1 MGKKF
6 NGGSLQVKNGI
17 YQAVFSKNGKTI
29 WRSTGIKAVK
39 GNKRKAQARL
49 EEIRQELQNDEPQS
63 NILFTDYCN
72 QWLES
77 KKDTVREVTYIGY
90 SQKLNSVIIPYFAK
104 KKFAL
109 SEIKVA
115 DIDRF
120 LKEQSKNYATSSLNG
135 LKAII
140 SNIFKEAVRTGLLQ
154 NNPCQYTV
162 IPKSK
167 VISTEDNKV
176 YTAEEIK
183 HILTLCEG
191 KPIHDMILITFK
203 YGLRREEM
211 FGLRWKD
218 VDFTNKII
226 HIRNTVTI
234 TGTKKIE
241 SETTKTSKSKRDY
254 PIDAEMLEVL
264 QKLKKAQAINKG
276 LKGMDYKNGDK
287 VFLKQDGSEY
297 CVDYARQAFK
307 KLLKKNGLP
316 DTSWHYLRHG
326 CISYMHSENIS
337 DKDIADWVG
346 HEDIRTTMNIYTT
359 IDFERKK
366 SILDSTIK
374 LCA

>member
-6 NGGSLQVKNGI
+6 NGGSLQVKNGR
-17 YQAVFSKNGKTI
+17 YHAVFSCNGKNI

-39 GNKRKAQARL
+39 GNKRKAQAML

-72 QWLES
+72 QRLES
-77 KKDTVREVTYIGY
+77 KKDTVREVSYREY
-90 SQKLNSVIIPYFAK
+90 SQKLNSVIIPYFVK

-115 DIDRF
+115 DIDKF
-120 LKEQSKNYATSSLNG
+120 FKEQSKRYASSSLKG

-140 SNIFKEAVRTGLLQ
+140 SNIFNEAIRTGLLK
-154 NNPCQYTV
+154 NNPCQQAV

-167 VISTEDNKV
+167 VDTTEDKKV
-176 YTAEEIK
+176 YTMEEIK

-218 VDFTNKII
+218 VDFTNKVI
-226 HIRNTVTI
+226 HIRNTVTVN
-234 TGTKKIE
+234 GTKKIE

-254 PIDAEMLEVL
+254 PIDTEMLEVL

-276 LKGMDYKNGDK
+276 LKGMDYKNGNK

-297 CVDYARQAFK
+297 HPDYARQAFRN
-307 KLLKKNGLP
+307 LLKKNGLP
-316 DTSWHYLRHG
+316 LTKWHSLRNSCVSYLNTLGFSPR
-326 CISYMHSENIS
+326 
-337 DKDIADWVG
+337 DVADWVG
-346 HEDIRTTMNIYTT
+346 HEDIATTMNIYTT
-359 IDFERKK
+359 VDFERKK

>member
-1 MGKKF
+1 
-6 NGGSLQVKNGI
+6 
-17 YQAVFSKNGKTI
+17 
-29 WRSTGIKAVK
+29 
-39 GNKRKAQARL
+39 
-49 EEIRQELQNDEPQS
+49 
-63 NILFTDYCN
+63 
-72 QWLES
+72 
-77 KKDTVREVTYIGY
+77 
-90 SQKLNSVIIPYFAK
+90 
-104 KKFAL
+104 
-109 SEIKVA
+109 
-115 DIDRF
+115 
-120 LKEQSKNYATSSLNG
+120 
-135 LKAII
+135 
-140 SNIFKEAVRTGLLQ
+140 
-154 NNPCQYTV
+154 
-162 IPKSK
+162 
-167 VISTEDNKV
+167 
-176 YTAEEIK
+176 
-183 HILTLCEG
+183 
-191 KPIHDMILITFK
+191 MILITFK

-226 HIRNTVTI
+226 HIRNTVTVN
-234 TGTKKIE
+234 GKFKIE

-254 PIDAEMLEVL
+254 PIDSEMLEVL

-297 CVDYARQAFK
+297 HPDYARQAFK
-307 KLLKKNGLP
+307 NLLEKNGLP

-359 IDFERKK
+359 VDFERKK